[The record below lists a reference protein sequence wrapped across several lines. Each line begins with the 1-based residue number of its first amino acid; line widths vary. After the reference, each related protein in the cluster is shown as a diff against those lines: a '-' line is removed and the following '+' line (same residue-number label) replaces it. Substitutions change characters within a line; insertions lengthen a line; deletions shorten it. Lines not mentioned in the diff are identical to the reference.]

1 MSRTVRVVE
10 QARRTWSAISFC
22 SVRAF
27 LHRAGVRTLQAVL
40 WRVLGTFHLFYVSS
54 LAMLWL
60 LSELSHANFNPYYKN
75 SQAVWH
81 ASPILKTR
89 WLGL

>member
-22 SVRAF
+22 SVRAS

-60 LSELSHANFNPYYKN
+60 LSELFHANFNPYYKS